1 MGSFSGSNAG
11 YGDVFTMKLSEDG
24 SQLWAYQTGSD
35 GNDQVYG
42 LAVDSFNSI
51 VLTGATS
58 GSLNGQSHSG
68 QTDIFV
74 MKIDRFKTL
83 QWTYQTGTGTQQ
95 EGTGVQVDLW
105 GNIFV
110 AGWTAGD
117 LHSQVSAGEVDAF
130 VMKLSSDGVNQ
141 WTVLSGGPDYD
152 FAWNL
157 AMDASGN
164 IVVVGESYGSF
175 QGNYHAGGSDLF
187 VWKLNHA
194 GSDQWS
200 FQAGTS
206 GSEYSSGMDIDSAG
220 NIVVTGMTELWVPA
234 VQEIMTW

>member
-1 MGSFSGSNAG
+1 
-11 YGDVFTMKLSEDG
+11 MKLSEDG

-105 GNIFV
+105 GKHFC
-110 AGWTAGD
+110 GW
-117 LHSQVSAGEVDAF
+117 L
-130 VMKLSSDGVNQ
+130 DGR
-141 WTVLSGGPDYD
+141 
-152 FAWNL
+152 
-157 AMDASGN
+157 
-164 IVVVGESYGSF
+164 
-175 QGNYHAGGSDLF
+175 
-187 VWKLNHA
+187 
-194 GSDQWS
+194 
-200 FQAGTS
+200 
-206 GSEYSSGMDIDSAG
+206 
-220 NIVVTGMTELWVPA
+220 
-234 VQEIMTW
+234 

>member
-1 MGSFSGSNAG
+1 
-11 YGDVFTMKLSEDG
+11 MKLSEDG

-35 GNDQVYG
+35 QHDQVLG

-51 VLTGATS
+51 VLTGHTS
-58 GSLNGQSHSG
+58 GSLNSQSHSG

-83 QWTYQTGTGTQQ
+83 QWTYQTGQSSLQ

-110 AGWTAGD
+110 AGWTEGD
-117 LHSQVSAGEVDAF
+117 LHGQVSAGDVDAF

-141 WTVLSGGPDYD
+141 WTVLSGGSAGDY
-152 FAWNL
+152 AVNL

-164 IVVVGESYGSF
+164 IVVVGRQLWLLSS
-175 QGNYHAGGSDLF
+175 NSHAGGSDLF
-187 VWKLNHA
+187 VWKPE
-194 GSDQWS
+194 SRR
-200 FQAGTS
+200 
-206 GSEYSSGMDIDSAG
+206 E
-220 NIVVTGMTELWVPA
+220 
-234 VQEIMTW
+234 